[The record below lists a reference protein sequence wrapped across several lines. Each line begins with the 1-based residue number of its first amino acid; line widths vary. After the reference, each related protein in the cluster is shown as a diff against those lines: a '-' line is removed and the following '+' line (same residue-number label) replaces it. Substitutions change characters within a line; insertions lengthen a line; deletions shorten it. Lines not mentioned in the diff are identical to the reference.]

1 MKVTATR
8 LQQRVPDVR
17 VPPVAPTTVELL
29 RAVRTEQL
37 HVAHQPIVCLDDRT
51 ICGTETLVRWVHPR
65 LGLLLPARFLPLA
78 QAVGA
83 VPALDLLVL
92 RAACLAM
99 AADPSLP
106 GTSTNVSRASL
117 LRRGFVAAVLRT
129 LAEHEVEGHRIMLE
143 LSEELTL
150 DDLELVRDELAV
162 LRRAGVQLVL
172 DDLGAGAT
180 TLQHVRVLEP
190 AWVKVDRSLV
200 SGVAESPAA
209 LRTVER
215 VVELA
220 RATGARVTAE
230 GIEDER
236 QAVLLAGVGCERGQ
250 GWLFGRPVVQLAARR
265 IDHHGDDQR
274 PQERPRAQH
283 RREPLDGGGVPARQA
298 G

>member
-1 MKVTATR
+1 MTVTATR
-8 LQQRVPDVR
+8 VQQRAPHAV
-17 VPPVAPTTVELL
+17 VPPTAPTSVELL
-29 RAVRTEQL
+29 QAVRNDHL

-51 ICGTETLVRWVHPR
+51 MVGTETLVRWLHPR
-65 LGLLLPARFLPLA
+65 LGMLLPARFLPLA
-78 QAVGA
+78 EAVGA
-83 VPALDLLVL
+83 MPALDLLVL
-92 RAACLAM
+92 RAACRVM
-99 AADPSLP
+99 AADPALP
-106 GTSTNVSRASL
+106 TTSTNVSRASL

-129 LAEHEVEGHRIMLE
+129 LAEHEVQGHRIMLE

-150 DDLELVRDELAV
+150 DDLELVRDELAE

-180 TLQHVRVLEP
+180 TLQHVRMLKP

-200 SGVAESPAA
+200 TGVEDCPDR

-215 VVELA
+215 LVELA

-236 QAVLLAGVGCERGQ
+236 QVVALAGVGCERGQ
-250 GWLFGRPVVQLAARR
+250 GWLFGRPVVQLATDRL
-265 IDHHGDDQR
+265 DHHGDDQR
-274 PQERPRAQH
+274 PEERPRAEH

>member
-1 MKVTATR
+1 MTARATR
-8 LQQRVPDVR
+8 LQQRVRHALAQPT
-17 VPPVAPTTVELL
+17 APTSVELL
-29 RAVRTEQL
+29 RALRDDQL
-37 HVAHQPIVCLDDRT
+37 HVAHQPIVCLHDRT
-51 ICGTETLVRWVHPR
+51 VRGTETLVRWLHPR
-65 LGLLLPARFLPLA
+65 LGMLLPGRFLPLA
-78 QAVGA
+78 HAMGA
-83 VPALDLLVL
+83 VPALDLIVL
-92 RAACLAM
+92 RAACRRM
-99 AADPSLP
+99 AGDPALP

-117 LRRGFVAAVLRT
+117 LRPGFAAAVLRT
-129 LAEHEVEGHRIMLE
+129 LAEHGVPGHRIMLE

-150 DDLELVRDELAV
+150 DDLELVRDDLTS

-180 TLQHVRVLEP
+180 TLQHVRTLEP

-200 SGVAESPAA
+200 TGVQDSPQR

-220 RATGARVTAE
+220 RATGARVTAD

-236 QAVLLAGVGCERGQ
+236 QALALTGVGCERGQ
-250 GWLFGRPVVQLAARR
+250 GWLFGRPVVQPAPDRL
-265 IDHHGDDQR
+265 DHHGDDQR